1 MDHES
6 RCASTQF
13 GEKRRMFRRITGISV
28 AIMVVVCLSACSS
41 TGGKPDAEPVLH
53 GGTIYVNAPDRPK
66 IIVSREN
73 PGYQQVFQF
82 LNGDGS
88 HDVSDERWLQV
99 MDMLGYSTSTPAHE
113 ATLNAEQAR
122 WMEQQVHRA
131 NVFAFS
137 EKMDSVNDDRVIDRT
152 ELDEICFLRPQWE
165 DQLTAARDYVRQYR
179 RDDPG
184 TVEKNPGLGSLQ
196 EQAERGLEILELSAS
211 ACP

>member
-1 MDHES
+1 
-6 RCASTQF
+6 
-13 GEKRRMFRRITGISV
+13 MFRWIAGISV
-28 AIMVVVCLSACSS
+28 AVLMTVGLSACGA
-41 TGGKPDAEPVLH
+41 TGGEPDADLVPE
-53 GGTIYVNAPDRPK
+53 GGTIYVNATDRPK

-99 MDMLGYSTSTPAHE
+99 MDILGYSTSTPDHE

-122 WMEQQVHRA
+122 WEAQWIHWD
-131 NVFAFS
+131 NVDAFV
-137 EKMDSVNDDRVIDRT
+137 EKMTSINADRVIDRT

-179 RDDPG
+179 RDDRD

-196 EQAERGLEILELSAS
+196 EQAERGLEIMELSGS